1 MAGTVTSVYSC
12 ETSLRVFRL
21 HAKDPVVRRRTRPGK
36 SDRSATHVADCFL
49 GGATPIQTCH

>member
-1 MAGTVTSVYSC
+1 MTGPLTPVYRC

-21 HAKDPVVRRRTRPGK
+21 HTKDPAVHRGTRPGK
-36 SDRSATHVADCFL
+36 GDRSAHRVADSFL